1 MRLQGSFFQDV
12 PADAGAACNA
22 PGDTRSY
29 QLGLIGRLIHW
40 REYGLH
46 ERFAGIDI
54 CIGFN
59 PIREDDIE
67 EGWAREVQVFG
78 KLCKPVVMVRT
89 L

>member
-1 MRLQGSFFQDV
+1 MCLPTPARLAMRQEI
-12 PADAGAACNA
+12 AAINSVSSAC
-22 PGDTRSY
+22 S
-29 QLGLIGRLIHW
+29 IHW

-54 CIGFN
+54 CSGFN